1 MSRDFLRLPAIATV
15 AALTLDQPGIFDI
28 SDEVYFADPCP
39 EPSLSAS
46 VAKRLL
52 DATPRHAA
60 DEHPRLRLPDLPDED
75 DEAEPKFDVGKACH
89 ALVTGKGAE
98 VVEIVG
104 VKKDG
109 SPSKSKNTA
118 SWKEQAA
125 AARAAGQTP
134 LSPSEAARVNL
145 MARLLDEQLRS
156 DPEIGRNPF
165 AERANNELAMLWRD
179 GPVWCRAKPDA
190 IDYENRIVWDLKTT
204 DALADPTSWTDTQ
217 IRATSIDLRAAHYL
231 HGTSRLIG
239 PGWRYLFVVAEA
251 RRPHAISVVEL
262 PGIYLE
268 TGEDKRQRAVSW
280 WGRCL
285 TAGEWKGWP
294 QGVNRPEP
302 SPHHEARWLERRDR
316 HPSAAAL
323 AAGMAAQAPL

>member
-1 MSRDFLRLPAIATV
+1 MSMIDR
-15 AALTLDQPGIFDI
+15 PGIYDL
-28 SDEVYFADPCP
+28 SDEVYHGDPCP
-39 EPSLSAS
+39 MPSMSAGN
-46 VAKRLL
+46 AKRLL

-60 DEHPRLRLPDLPDED
+60 DDHPRLRLPDLPDEE
-75 DEAEPKFDVGKACH
+75 DEAEPKFDIGKACH

-109 SPSKSKNTA
+109 SPSTSKNTA
-118 SWKEQAA
+118 SWKAQAEE
-125 AARAAGQTP
+125 ARALGKTP
-134 LSPSEAARVNL
+134 LSPAEAARVRL
-145 MARLLDEQLRS
+145 MARLIDEQLRA

-165 AERANNELAMLWRD
+165 ADRENNELAMFWKD
-179 GPVWCRAKPDA
+179 GEVWCRAKPDA
-190 IDYENRIVWDLKTT
+190 IDYPHRIIWDLKTT
-204 DALADPTSWTDTQ
+204 DGLADPNAWTDTQ

-231 HGTSRLIG
+231 HGASRLIG

-251 RRPHAISVVEL
+251 KRPHAISVVEL
-262 PGIYLE
+262 PGVYIE
-268 TGEDKRQRAVSW
+268 TGEDKRHRAVGW

-285 TAGEWKGWP
+285 AASAWRGWP
-294 QGVNRPEP
+294 QGINRPEP

-323 AAGMAAQAPL
+323 AAASAAQAPQH